1 MADRVV
7 TISVSYP
14 VTPGEEAEFETWSR
28 MRLAESADRPGY
40 LGGQVLA
47 PPAPGPD
54 WFIVHRFESE
64 RAASDW
70 ENWFRGSPGW
80 QQAGDI
86 EWKIDRVPEG
96 AGRRPDA
103 ARRPE
108 PVRTGQPATRSRSEA
123 RPLEPPQQR
132 GAPNGAR
139 RPDRPAPPRATPP
152 GAVAV
157 AGSPPAPP
165 RQAGPPPVESR
176 PRPVGGTPPRPLAPP
191 GAEPSQAA
199 SIVVTVAVILL
210 FTAFF
215 ETVIAPFLEGGPVLL
230 RIFLLSGVITLAVT
244 AVRPPGLRR
253 WLANLLVPVAVR
265 NRQDGD
271 RDQPR

>member
-1 MADRVV
+1 MAERPAPSSV

-28 MRLAESADRPGY
+28 MRLTESADRPGY

-86 EWKIDRVPEG
+86 EWKIDRVPE
-96 AGRRPDA
+96 AAARRPDA

-108 PVRTGQPATRSRSEA
+108 PVRTGQPAARSRSDA

-132 GAPNGAR
+132 GAPNG
-139 RPDRPAPPRATPP
+139 
-152 GAVAV
+152 
-157 AGSPPAPP
+157 
-165 RQAGPPPVESR
+165 
-176 PRPVGGTPPRPLAPP
+176 
-191 GAEPSQAA
+191 
-199 SIVVTVAVILL
+199 
-210 FTAFF
+210 
-215 ETVIAPFLEGGPVLL
+215 
-230 RIFLLSGVITLAVT
+230 
-244 AVRPPGLRR
+244 
-253 WLANLLVPVAVR
+253 
-265 NRQDGD
+265 
-271 RDQPR
+271 